1 MNIPETACQNSN
13 ATIVRV
19 RTPARLHLGFLDLN
33 GGLGRKF
40 GSIGMAIDSHYTDL
54 QVSKSLRASITGL
67 SETHSQHAKLLQ
79 IQSDFFASLGRHIP
93 ESDQTLSIN
102 IHQLIPEHAG
112 LGSGTQL
119 ALSLGH
125 ALCQLY
131 GIDASAEE
139 IAQALGRGKR
149 SGIGITSFEQGGFV
163 IDAGIDA
170 RTSSMPLTLLRLA
183 FPSDWTVVLIMDK
196 RQQGVHGSVE
206 RSAFNDLPAFP
217 RHAAETICHRTL
229 MQLVPALISEH
240 LEDFSEAITEIQRL
254 IGSHFAPVQGGQ
266 YASADVATLLDY
278 AQSLGFKGVA
288 QSSWGPSGCIFTAH
302 PEAARTLI
310 RQLTDYM
317 AVHAD
322 KFNHLSLLT
331 AQCDTSG
338 SVTSMTQH
346 KTDT

>member
-1 MNIPETACQNSN
+1 MNSPETACQK
-13 ATIVRV
+13 TTPVLVRV
-19 RTPARLHLGFLDLN
+19 RTPGRLHLGFLDLN

-54 QVSKSLRASITGL
+54 QVSRSAQSQISGL
-67 SETHSQHAKLLQ
+67 TVSDPQYPRLLQ
-79 IQSDFFASLGRHIP
+79 IQSDFFASIGRHI
-93 ESDQTLSIN
+93 EAIDQTLSIS

-131 GIDASAEE
+131 GIDANAEE

-163 IDAGIDA
+163 IDAGIDS
-170 RTSSMPLTLLRLA
+170 RSTSMPLTLMRLP
-183 FPSDWTVVLIMDK
+183 FPSDWTVVLIFDK
-196 RQQGVHGSVE
+196 SQQGVHGAVE
-206 RSAFNDLPAFP
+206 RSAFHDLPAFP

-229 MQLVPALISEH
+229 MQLAPALLSNN
-240 LEDFSEAITEIQRL
+240 LDSFSEAVTEIQRL

-266 YASADVATLLDY
+266 YASAQVAELLDY
-278 AQSLGFKGVA
+278 ARSLGFKGLA
-288 QSSWGPSGCIFTAH
+288 QSSWGPTGCIFTANPKSAH
-302 PEAARTLI
+302 ALI
-310 RQLTDYM
+310 RQLAEYSATR
-317 AVHAD
+317 AD
-322 KFNHLSLLT
+322 EFNHLSFVA

-338 SVTSMTQH
+338 AVTTTMQ
-346 KTDT
+346 